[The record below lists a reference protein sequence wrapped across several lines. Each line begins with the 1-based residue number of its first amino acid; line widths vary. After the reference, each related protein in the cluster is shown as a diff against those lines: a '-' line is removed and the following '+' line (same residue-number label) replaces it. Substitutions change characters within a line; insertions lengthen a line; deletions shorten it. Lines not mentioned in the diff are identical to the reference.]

1 MGRGQGRGARRPG
14 PVGLRR
20 RLAGGRRGDPRRSG
34 NSRSEGF
41 ALPDRSWRRAP
52 VCLARKWTPGFR
64 HVACSSQ
71 AVGIAQDL
79 PVLVRS
85 DGTRPCTD
93 SVGTKRRQ
101 TTGSSR
107 ISTDISPKSVGKC
120 RHTLSGSAALMFR
133 NTHSAASREWSC
145 TRAVNVGVLRF
156 RSIVYDV
163 GGFVRAARNSGSPQL
178 LNHALV
184 ISVSRS
190 FTIKLSL
197 ADWLAAVLSRRIPKS
212 LDVWLMFNDPIK
224 S

>member
-1 MGRGQGRGARRPG
+1 MAPGAGLAVGRRSAGLPARRWTLG
-14 PVGLRR
+14 SRR
-20 RLAGGRRGDPRRSG
+20 
-34 NSRSEGF
+34 
-41 ALPDRSWRRAP
+41 
-52 VCLARKWTPGFR
+52 
-64 HVACSSQ
+64 VACSRRRRVLSSR
-71 AVGIAQDL
+71 IS

-93 SVGTKRRQ
+93 PVGTKRRQ

-120 RHTLSGSAALMFR
+120 HHTLSGSAALMFR

-145 TRAVNVGVLRF
+145 TRAVKVGVLRL

-184 ISVSRS
+184 ISVSRR
-190 FTIKLSL
+190 FTINLSL
-197 ADWLAAVLSRRIPKS
+197 ADWRAAVLSRIIPKS
-212 LDVWLMFNDPIK
+212 LTCG
-224 S
+224 